1 MDEKFEALKL
11 SFDLAQNN
19 GIPPPTLKSLKTRI
33 LSVDK
38 QEVRI
43 PGDQIG
49 SIIGS
54 MGSRIDRVR
63 ELSGAH
69 VKVFPPIENE
79 DLRTIWVQGKGKQI
93 QMAVYLM
100 NCCRDLYGDNVQ
112 GKMNNPFERQPD
124 GSFKYQLGE
133 WLSGTNAKAEE
144 QLVIKSFF
152 ETYQQKLAEKGTRS
166 RGFNAGYNAD
176 DEHEKKRMKF
186 EDKSGKIVTKKS
198 KKSKKDKKQPYVKKD
213 EMCQNTDYKLDDKRG
228 KQQKA
233 GNFNHFS
240 GKSFSDQLSDIP
252 LPAGAA
258 PNNPILVTQSLNHQT
273 LDHNSHLNHHL
284 NSNSKQNQPFAETS
298 PFLASAA
305 PKVYNP
311 EVTRSGKL
319 GDLADKVLG
328 PTMESIKK
336 RQQQQ
341 QKYSSNPRSVIQE
354 DTDPFQQFG

>member
-100 NCCRDLYGDNVQ
+100 NCCRDLYRVVLL
-112 GKMNNPFERQPD
+112 K
-124 GSFKYQLGE
+124 
-133 WLSGTNAKAEE
+133 
-144 QLVIKSFF
+144 
-152 ETYQQKLAEKGTRS
+152 
-166 RGFNAGYNAD
+166 
-176 DEHEKKRMKF
+176 
-186 EDKSGKIVTKKS
+186 
-198 KKSKKDKKQPYVKKD
+198 
-213 EMCQNTDYKLDDKRG
+213 CQ
-228 KQQKA
+228 
-233 GNFNHFS
+233 
-240 GKSFSDQLSDIP
+240 I
-252 LPAGAA
+252 
-258 PNNPILVTQSLNHQT
+258 
-273 LDHNSHLNHHL
+273 
-284 NSNSKQNQPFAETS
+284 
-298 PFLASAA
+298 
-305 PKVYNP
+305 
-311 EVTRSGKL
+311 
-319 GDLADKVLG
+319 
-328 PTMESIKK
+328 
-336 RQQQQ
+336 
-341 QKYSSNPRSVIQE
+341 
-354 DTDPFQQFG
+354 